1 MKSKQK
7 RPPDGEIRQ
16 SQLLSSFGPGSMVD
30 LPEASVLIGGLN
42 YWKFDPQQKRE
53 IVEERLSTKIC
64 EKLRHRYPELGS
76 VKLYEPPTSNRDSN
90 SGNVG
95 VKAFQFPI
103 WFVAQTDETWTS
115 STRKVYRTRPLVP
128 FKQLQSGK
136 YLKKI
141 PVVPVRFVQACPN
154 GHISDI
160 DWSNFARH
168 KDGCQD
174 RYSLYLD
181 EGGSSSDF
189 ADIFVRCQ
197 TCNERRPFSEAR
209 LPSAIAL
216 GSCQGKRP
224 WLGPNNREDC
234 INPENNLPYPNR
246 LLVRAASNAYF
257 PQIITVISLPDSNQ
271 NLRDT
276 VNEFYDGYLSTLQ
289 DLPTFKII
297 RQLPAIAEALRGFS
311 DESIF
316 AEIQRRRSGIP
327 TAEKLIKEVEIE
339 TLLSQAAEIGNDTPE
354 SDFYAYNRPLTEL
367 LPTLKDRIDSP
378 QETLCERIVLVH
390 RLREVVAQVG
400 FTRFE
405 PSYAD
410 IDGELNLNVQS
421 AALAAEPRWFPAIE
435 NKGEGVFISFNPA
448 AIDIWKETEAV
459 KQRGRELL
467 NGHQTWLTR
476 TGRKAEDFPF
486 PGLPYVMLH
495 SLSHL
500 LITTVSLE
508 CGYSASAIKERV
520 YASDKYGYGILLYT
534 GSSGSEGTLGGLVQV
549 GKRIESILANALE
562 FGRLCSND
570 PVCAQHKPAEAN
582 EERFL
587 HGGACHGCLLIA
599 ETSCEK
605 GNEFL
610 DRALVINTVENQG
623 AAFFPDFL

>member
-103 WFVAQTDETWTS
+103 WFVAQTEETWTS
-115 STRKVYRTRPLVP
+115 PTRKVYRTRPLVP
-128 FKQLQSGK
+128 FAQLTSGS
-136 YLKKI
+136 YFSESRKKI

-276 VNEFYDGYLSTLQ
+276 VNEFYDGYLSTI
-289 DLPTFKII
+289 DNLPTFKII

-316 AEIQRRRSGIP
+316 AEIQRRRSGVP
-327 TAEKLIKEVEIE
+327 TSEKLIKEVEIE

-354 SDFYAYNRPLTEL
+354 SDFYACNRPLTEL
-367 LPTLKDRIDSP
+367 LPTLKERID
-378 QETLCERIVLVH
+378 RIVLVH
-390 RLREVVAQVG
+390 RRREVVAQVG

-435 NKGEGVFISFNPA
+435 NKGEGVFISFNPT
-448 AIDIWKETEAV
+448 AIDTWKETEAV

-467 NGHQTWLTR
+467 NGHQTWLAR

-534 GSSGSEGTLGGLVQV
+534 GSAGSEGTLGGLVQV

-587 HGGACHGCLLIA
+587 HGAACHGCLLIA

-610 DRALVINTVENQG
+610 DRALVVNTVENQG

>member
-1 MKSKQK
+1 MKSKQN

-30 LPEASVLIGGLN
+30 LPGASVLIGGLN
-42 YWKFDPQQKRE
+42 YWKFDRERRE
-53 IVEERLSTKIC
+53 ILEERLSNKIC
-64 EKLRHRYPELGS
+64 DKLRYRYPDLINL
-76 VKLYEPPTSNRDSN
+76 KLYEPPSSNGDSLIP
-90 SGNVG
+90 NVG

-103 WFVAQTDETWTS
+103 WFVAQTEDSWKS
-115 STRKVYRTRPLVP
+115 SKGKVYRTRPLIP
-128 FKQLQSGK
+128 FGQLKSGN
-136 YLKKI
+136 YFSESKKKT

-160 DWSNFARH
+160 DWLSFARH
-168 KDGCQD
+168 KDGCNN
-174 RYSLYLD
+174 RFSLWLD

-197 TCNERRPFSEAR
+197 TCGERRPFSEAR
-209 LPSAIAL
+209 LPTQVAL

-224 WLGPNNREDC
+224 WLGANASEEC
-234 INPENNLPYPNR
+234 LNPESNLPYPNR
-246 LLVRAASNAYF
+246 LLVRSASNAYF
-257 PQIITVISLPDSNQ
+257 PQVISVISLPDSGQ
-271 NLRDT
+271 NLRDA
-276 VNEFYDGYLSTLQ
+276 VNAVYDGYLQIVDSLATL
-289 DLPTFKII
+289 KIL
-297 RQLPAIAEALRGFS
+297 RQMPAIASSLLGFS
-311 DESIF
+311 DESVF
-316 AEIQRRRSGIP
+316 NEIERRRSNVTP
-327 TAEKLIKEVEIE
+327 PEKSIKEVEIE
-339 TLLSQAAEIGNDTPE
+339 TLLSQAAEIGDNAPE
-354 SDFYAYNRPLTEL
+354 SNFYACNRPLTEL
-367 LPTLKDRIDSP
+367 SPTLRERID
-378 QETLCERIVLVH
+378 RIVLVH

-405 PSYAD
+405 PNYAD

-421 AALAAEPRWFPAIE
+421 AALDREPRWFPAIE
-435 NKGEGVFISFNPA
+435 NKGEGVFISFSKA
-448 AIDIWKETEAV
+448 AIETWKETESV
-459 KQRGRELL
+459 QKRGKELL
-467 NGHQTWLTR
+467 NGHQIWLTR
-476 TGRKAEDFPF
+476 TGRKADDFPF
-486 PGLPYVMLH
+486 PGVPYIMLH

-520 YASDKYGYGILLYT
+520 YASEDYGYGILLYT

-570 PVCAQHKPAEAN
+570 PVCAQHKPGDAH

-587 HGGACHGCLLIA
+587 HGAACHGCLLIA

-610 DRALVINTVENQG
+610 DRALVINTVENQC
-623 AAFFPDFL
+623 AAFFPDLL